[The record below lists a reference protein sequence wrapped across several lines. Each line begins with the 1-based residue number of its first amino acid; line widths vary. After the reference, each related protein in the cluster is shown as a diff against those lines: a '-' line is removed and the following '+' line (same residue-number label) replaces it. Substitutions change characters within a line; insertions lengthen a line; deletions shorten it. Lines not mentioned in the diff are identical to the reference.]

1 MSVTDVFVWCFHPQL
16 LESAFKK
23 ETVGLV
29 TREQFVEK
37 VNFLWTEQP
46 VFAVFFHLLII
57 EISVYNHDQVSIVY
71 VLLQPSLIINL
82 W

>member
-1 MSVTDVFVWCFHPQL
+1 MSGTDVFVWCFHPQL

-37 VNFLWTEQP
+37 VNFLCTEQP
-46 VFAVFFHLLII
+46 VVAIFFHLLII
-57 EISVYNHDQVSIVY
+57 EISVYNHDQVSSTY
-71 VLLQPSLIINL
+71 VLSQPALIINL

>member
-1 MSVTDVFVWCFHPQL
+1 MQL

-37 VNFLWTEQP
+37 VRLFHTFL
-46 VFAVFFHLLII
+46 LLVDFELVQQLNLRHADVSRII
-57 EISVYNHDQVSIVY
+57 LSFLSVSISLRFD
-71 VLLQPSLIINL
+71 LLRFS
-82 W
+82 

>member
-1 MSVTDVFVWCFHPQL
+1 MSGTDVFVWCFHPQL

-37 VNFLWTEQP
+37 VNFLSTEQP
-46 VFAVFFHLLII
+46 VFAIFSHLLI
-57 EISVYNHDQVSIVY
+57 VGTGLYNYDQFIIVC
-71 VLLQPSLIINL
+71 VLSQPSLIIIL